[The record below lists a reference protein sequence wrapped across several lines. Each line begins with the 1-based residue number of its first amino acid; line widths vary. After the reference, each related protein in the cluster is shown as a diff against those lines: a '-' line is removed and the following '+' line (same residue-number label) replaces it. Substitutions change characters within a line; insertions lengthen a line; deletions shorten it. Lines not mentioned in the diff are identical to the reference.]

1 MDKFDQLILQQ
12 LQQNARISVSE
23 LASLVHLSRSA
34 VTARIKKL
42 EQQGI
47 IAGYQV
53 LVGAAKKTAQ
63 NTAIAQGSAQDT
75 AQDLVRAYLAVQHT
89 AASCQ
94 QLVPL
99 LQQIPEVKSC
109 HGISGEID
117 LMLYL
122 ETSSVSRL
130 HQIREQLD
138 ALPLVSQVRTHL
150 VLSEWF
156 NRQHTGP
163 C

>member
-1 MDKFDQLILQQ
+1 MDKFDQMILQQ
-12 LQQNARISVSE
+12 LQQNARITVSE
-23 LASLVHLSRSA
+23 LADQVHLSRSA

-42 EQQGI
+42 EQQGV

-53 LVGAAKKTAQ
+53 LLGRHRSPLQAD
-63 NTAIAQGSAQDT
+63 NG
-75 AQDLVRAYLAVQHT
+75 VRAYLAVQHT

-122 ETSSVSRL
+122 EAASVARL

-156 NRQHTGP
+156 NRQHAAP